1 MADHRENL
9 AWAAGN
15 RDFLKIK
22 KNEKWMW
29 ALMINRDIF
38 LHGLSIYIIN
48 IFILIIFILI

>member
-9 AWAAGN
+9 AWSAGN